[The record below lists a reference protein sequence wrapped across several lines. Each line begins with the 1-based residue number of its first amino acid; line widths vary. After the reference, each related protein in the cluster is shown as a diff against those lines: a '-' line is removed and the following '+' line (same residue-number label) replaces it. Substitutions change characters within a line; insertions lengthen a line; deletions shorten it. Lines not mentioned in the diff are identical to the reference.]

1 MPRSGQEARH
11 RLQQAALELFTENG
25 FDRTTTAEIAAR
37 AGVNDRT
44 FFRHFPDKREVLFG
58 GEAELR
64 DLLVTSMDSAPA
76 TDSVLDTLLA
86 ACLTTVD
93 FHDAG
98 RDFAR
103 PRHALV
109 AATPELHERELS
121 KLAALATAMAESLRQ
136 RGIPEARSRLA
147 AQIGMA
153 AFVSAVDSWYDD
165 PSPGLAAL
173 LRQAFDDVQE
183 ITSSR

>member
-1 MPRSGQEARH
+1 MPRSGQEARR
-11 RLQQAALELFTENG
+11 RLQQAALELFAENG

-58 GEAELR
+58 GESELR
-64 DLLVTSMDSAPA
+64 DLLVASVNSSAA
-76 TDSVLDTLLA
+76 TDPVLDTLLT
-86 ACLTTVD
+86 ACLTTVE
-93 FHDAG
+93 FHDSG

-109 AATPELHERELS
+109 VATPELRERELS
-121 KLAALATAMAESLRQ
+121 KMAALATAVAESLQQ

-153 AFVSAVDSWYDD
+153 AFVCAVDSWYDD

-173 LRQAFDDVQE
+173 LRLAFDDVVS
-183 ITSSR
+183 ISSPR